1 MEEPMKHIVTLTSLL
16 LASTALVVSCSSPTA
31 SQESGA
37 LGGSAAA
44 LTPSSSAEM
53 NQAAVQATADVSR
66 LDAAEVQAFLA
77 NDPATLARLWSDE
90 FVVTNP
96 FNQFVTKQQVLG
108 LVTSGVLAFAGYE
121 RHLEYAHA
129 YGDIVIVAGSE
140 TVVWAGKIPLAGQT
154 TRLRYTAV
162 WARHGNAW
170 QEVARHAN
178 IVAPGGPPGPAAPA
192 SSQ

>member
-1 MEEPMKHIVTLTSLL
+1 MHHAVTLTSLL

-31 SQESGA
+31 SQEAGA
-37 LGGSAAA
+37 RGGSATAS
-44 LTPSSSAEM
+44 LSRSSNAEA
-53 NQAAVQATADVSR
+53 NQAAVQATEEVTR

-77 NDPATLARLWSDE
+77 NDPATLARLWSDD

-96 FNQFVTKQQVLG
+96 FNQFVTKQQVMG
-108 LVTSGVLAFAGYE
+108 LVTSGVLAFASYE

-129 YGDIVIVAGSE
+129 YGDVVVVAGSE
-140 TVVWAGKIPLAGQT
+140 TVVWAGKIPLAGQIS
-154 TRLRYTAV
+154 RLRYTAV
-162 WARHGNAW
+162 WARHGNEW

-178 IVAPGGPPGPAAPA
+178 IVAPGGPPGPATSR